1 MKGKEEVWRNNN
13 WKQNA
18 VAKFLRSVSRA
29 THPILQPYMSN
40 IVTHLFLTIFPIS
53 LNYKKFTDQV
63 AMLVAIASDTKR
75 QKARLK
81 KIVRL
86 WKI

>member
-1 MKGKEEVWRNNN
+1 VKGKEEVWQNKD
-13 WKQNA
+13 WTKNA
-18 VAKFLRSVSRA
+18 VVKFFRSVPGA
-29 THPILQPYMSN
+29 THPLHLPYTSKS
-40 IVTHLFLTIFPIS
+40 ITHLFLSIFLIS
-53 LNYKKFTDQV
+53 LKIKKFTNPV

-75 QKARLK
+75 QKTRLK